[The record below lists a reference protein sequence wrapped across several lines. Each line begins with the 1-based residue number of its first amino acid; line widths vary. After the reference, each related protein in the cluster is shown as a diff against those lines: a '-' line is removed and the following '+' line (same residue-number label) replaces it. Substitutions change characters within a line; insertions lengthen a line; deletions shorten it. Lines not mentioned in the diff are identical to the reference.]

1 MDAMNK
7 ETFDMIMKFYDLENK
22 LYFKLEPKLG
32 MEEAN
37 ELLDPFM
44 DYRDSL
50 LKTGKYLELDKC
62 LNKNGFLKSKYEI
75 LPSYIKLSVIYDYEN
90 GYSLC
95 ETTNGDIYLIPRDL
109 INFEAVE

>member
-1 MDAMNK
+1 MNK
-7 ETFDMIMKFYDLENK
+7 ETFDMIMKFYELENT

-32 MEEAN
+32 LEEAT
-37 ELLDPFM
+37 ELFDPFM

-62 LNKNGFLKSKYEI
+62 VNRHGFLKSKYET
-75 LPSYIKLSVIYDYEN
+75 LPSYIKLTVIYDYEN

-95 ETTNGDIYLIPRDL
+95 ETTNGDIYLIPKDL
-109 INFEAVE
+109 IQWDDK